1 MESSEF
7 PLLKKIL
14 HYYLSLMIYST
25 ALPQLEVIES
35 HHLLV
40 CFASQEE
47 TENNNNLM
55 PEST

>member
-14 HYYLSLMIYST
+14 YST
-25 ALPQLEVIES
+25 ALLQLEVMES
-35 HHLLV
+35 HRLLV

-47 TENNNNLM
+47 IENNNLM
-55 PEST
+55 PESA

>member
-1 MESSEF
+1 
-7 PLLKKIL
+7 
-14 HYYLSLMIYST
+14 MIYST
-25 ALPQLEVIES
+25 ALLQLEVIES

-47 TENNNNLM
+47 IENNNVM